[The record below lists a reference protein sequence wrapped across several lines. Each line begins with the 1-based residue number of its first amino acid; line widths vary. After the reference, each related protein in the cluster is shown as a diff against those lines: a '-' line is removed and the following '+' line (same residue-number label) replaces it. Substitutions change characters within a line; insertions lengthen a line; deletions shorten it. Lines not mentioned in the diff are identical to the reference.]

1 MIVYGAFGTGKTK
14 CIALAAER
22 IAQQTNSTHNN
33 KKNKVLIC
41 TYSDCAATT
50 FFSNWSV
57 ETNKKALRLV
67 RDPLQADSKGAY
79 ATEACLPMTKLLEK
93 QISDSNLVV
102 TTFYLSN
109 LLNESEKIGQWFT
122 HILID
127 ESSYALECEVI
138 MPLTLATSS
147 TTVILVGDHK
157 QLQPSI
163 VNREN
168 IEFLG
173 CNYNLLERLLFLYL
187 KLTHVDRRH
196 MISNYF
202 LMLNEVHRAVREIV
216 EFISV
221 NFYNETLTATRL
233 YANSSTLKQYYPIQF
248 VEFDQAATEVNE
260 LI

>member
-14 CIALAAER
+14 CIALAAEH
-22 IAQQTNSTHNN
+22 IAKQSNSLHNK

-41 TYSDCAATT
+41 TYSDCAAGT
-50 FFSNWSV
+50 FFDNWST
-57 ETNKKALRLV
+57 ETKKKALRLV
-67 RDPLQADSKGAY
+67 RDPNQCDIKSTY
-79 ATEACLPMTKLLEK
+79 AIEACLPMTKRLETL
-93 QISDSNLVV
+93 ISDSNLIV
-102 TTFYLSN
+102 TTFYLST
-109 LLNESEKIGQWFT
+109 LLNESENIAQWFT

-157 QLQPSI
+157 QLQPCI

-187 KLTHVDRRH
+187 NITRTNQRH
-196 MISNYF
+196 DICNYF

-221 NFYNETLTATRL
+221 NFYNDTLIATRL
-233 YANSSTLKQYYPIQF
+233 YANCSNLANYYPI
-248 VEFDQAATEVNE
+248 VLYY
-260 LI
+260 LIVLY